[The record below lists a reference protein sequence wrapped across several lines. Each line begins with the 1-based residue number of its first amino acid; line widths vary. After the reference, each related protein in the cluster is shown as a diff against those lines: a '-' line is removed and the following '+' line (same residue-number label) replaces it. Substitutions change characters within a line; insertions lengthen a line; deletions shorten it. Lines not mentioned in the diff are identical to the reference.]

1 MSTASFHARIER
13 INQAHYEEISERM
26 SSSRKKKRS
35 PVEQALNLQQKRSG
49 RSKKAGLGRFVLPL
63 ITGLGAGATAGVVLL
78 ASTTEGW
85 VFAQGTEFYHIA
97 MPAGLA
103 GLGLAPVLML
113 AALLKG
119 GTKPGLP
126 ILALSYLTGLV
137 LMLLV

>member
-13 INQAHYEEISERM
+13 INQAHYEEIAERM
-26 SSSRKKKRS
+26 ASSRKKKRL
-35 PVEQALNLQQKRSG
+35 PVAQALSPNKKRSA
-49 RSKKAGLGRFVLPL
+49 RAKPRLGRFVLPL
-63 ITGLGAGATAGVVLL
+63 ITGLGAGAAAGFVLL

-97 MPAGLA
+97 KPAGLA
-103 GLGLAPVLML
+103 GLGLAPLLML

-137 LMLLV
+137 LMILM